1 MSMRYRIAVF
11 VAVFQVVM
19 LAGHAFLY
27 ETWKFFRPV
36 APGPGVSPLAWVTAI
51 LSVSFV
57 AASLLAFRYHNRVVR
72 WFYKVAAVWLG
83 AASFFLFAAG
93 ACWVVYGVA
102 WLAGLGLN
110 RTLLVGILYGAAAL
124 VSVFGVIN
132 AVSTRVRRIRV
143 KLPNL
148 PESWRGRTAALVSD
162 LHLGHVWSSGFV
174 RRVVRMIGKLKPATV
189 WISGDLFDGTA
200 VDAEFVAAPLRDLK
214 APLGTYFVEGNHEEF
229 RDPRKYLNAIR
240 AAGVF
245 VLENEK
251 TEVDGLQ
258 IVGVPYR
265 HATHAGHFRSV
276 LEKIGVDRGRA
287 SVLLTHAPD
296 QVGVAEAA
304 GIGLQV
310 SGHTHLGQFVPWTWI
325 ARRIYRDFV
334 YGLNRVGK
342 MLVYTSSG
350 AGTWGP
356 PLRVGSN
363 PEIVLIEFE

>member
-1 MSMRYRIAVF
+1 M
-11 VAVFQVVM
+11 VM
-19 LAGHAFLY
+19 FGGHAFLY
-27 ETWKFFRPV
+27 ETWRFFRPV
-36 APGPGVSPLAWVTAI
+36 PVTPGVTPLGWVVAA

-57 AASLLAFRYHNRVVR
+57 AASVLAFRYHNAVVR
-72 WFYKVAAVWLG
+72 WFYKIAAVWLG

-93 ACWVVYGVA
+93 ACWLVYGVA
-102 WLAGLGLN
+102 WTARFPLDTRSTA
-110 RTLLVGILYGAAAL
+110 GILFGAAAV
-124 VSVFGVIN
+124 VSAFGVIN
-132 AVSTRVRRIRV
+132 AVATRVRHIRV

-162 LHLGHVWSSGFV
+162 LHLGHVWNSGFV
-174 RRVVRMIGKLKPATV
+174 RRVVRTIERLKPAIV
-189 WISGDLFDGTA
+189 WISGDLYDGTA
-200 VDAEFVAAPLRDLK
+200 VDAEFVAAPLRGLN
-214 APLGTYFVEGNHEEF
+214 APLGTFFVEGNHEEF
-229 RDPRKYLNAIR
+229 RDPSKYLKAIR
-240 AAGVF
+240 AAGIR

-258 IVGVPYR
+258 IVGVPYK
-265 HATHAGHFRSV
+265 HATHAGHFASV
-276 LEKIGVDRGRA
+276 LEKINVDRGRA

-310 SGHTHLGQFVPWTWI
+310 SGHTHLGQFVPWTWF

-334 YGLNRVGK
+334 YGLNKVGE
-342 MLVYTSSG
+342 MFVYTSSG

-356 PLRVGSN
+356 PLRVGSS